1 MRDSH
6 SSVHMCTARMAGL
19 NNVLHN
25 MCNVLGMTIA
35 KINKQ
40 TEFALWELLCLIAAH
55 KLETWKESEWAS
67 LKLFYVYAGEYF
79 S

>member
-1 MRDSH
+1 
-6 SSVHMCTARMAGL
+6 
-19 NNVLHN
+19 